1 MYDLYGSM
9 KTGFAILGLSDADI
23 HITPPSQQLARE
35 EKIHYLLEVGKTL
48 TINSLNKLNYFIEP
62 YVNEK
67 IKVPFIKMKR
77 DKTVNSSEL
86 YILKSIDIIIDT
98 RSGIE
103 NSKILAMYSQS
114 LYILK
119 FGNLVKFWA
128 KKKNII
134 NAKKPTEGLS
144 SYGVLLMA
152 LFYLIKSKQ
161 APYVI

>member
-1 MYDLYGSM
+1 
-9 KTGFAILGLSDADI
+9 
-23 HITPPSQQLARE
+23 
-35 EKIHYLLEVGKTL
+35 
-48 TINSLNKLNYFIEP
+48 
-62 YVNEK
+62 
-67 IKVPFIKMKR
+67 MKR

>member
-1 MYDLYGSM
+1 M

-35 EKIHYLLEVGKTL
+35 EKIHYLLEVCKTL